1 MVLYHTGYQEIR
13 VPDIRHGRINADFGQ
28 GFYMTAD
35 EEFARRWARE
45 RQDAQTIV
53 NVYDLDLTGLCVRR
67 FERDEKWFDYI
78 FRNRAA
84 RPDLLTE
91 ADVIIG
97 PIANDTIFDTF
108 GIITSGLLPAEKAMK
123 LLMIGPCYEQIVIK
137 SQKAAGQLMWREG
150 SVMTK
155 EEVARFRDI
164 VAEEEAEYQRLFA
177 EEMQRL

>member
-13 VPDIRHGRINADFGQ
+13 EPDIRHGRINADFGQ
-28 GFYMTAD
+28 GFYLTAN

-45 RQDAQTIV
+45 RKDARTIV
-53 NVYDLDLTGLCVRR
+53 NVYDLDLTGLRVHR

-84 RPDLLTE
+84 RPDLLAE

-97 PIANDTIFDTF
+97 PIANDTIYDTF
-108 GIITSGLLPAEKAMK
+108 GIITSGLLPPEKAMK
-123 LLMIGPCYEQIVIK
+123 LLMIGSSYEQVVVK
-137 SQKAAGQLMWREG
+137 SQKAAGQLVWREG
-150 SVMTK
+150 SVLTK
-155 EEVARFRDI
+155 EEVARYRDV

-177 EEMQRL
+177 QEMERL

>member
-28 GFYMTAD
+28 GFYLTAD

-45 RQDAQTIV
+45 RKDAQTIV
-53 NVYDLDLTGLCVRR
+53 NVYDLDQTGLCVHR
-67 FERDEKWFDYI
+67 FERNKEWFDYI

-84 RPDLLTE
+84 LPDLLAE

-97 PIANDTIFDTF
+97 PIANDTIYDTF
-108 GIITSGLLPAEKAMK
+108 GIITSGLLPPEKAMK
-123 LLMIGPCYEQIVIK
+123 LLMIGPCYEQIVVK
-137 SQKAAGQLMWREG
+137 SQKAADQLMWRGG
-150 SVMTK
+150 SVLTGK
-155 EEVARFRDI
+155 EVERYRNV

-177 EEMQRL
+177 EEMVRL

>member
-28 GFYMTAD
+28 GFYLTAN

-45 RQDAQTIV
+45 RRDSQTIL
-53 NVYDLDLTGLCVRR
+53 NVYDLDLTGLHVHR
-67 FERDEKWFDYI
+67 FERNEEWFDYI

-84 RPDLLTE
+84 RPDLLAD

-108 GIITSGLLPAEKAMK
+108 GIISSGYLEAADAMK
-123 LLMIGPCYEQIVIK
+123 LLMIGPEYTQVVLKTEE
-137 SQKAAGQLMWREG
+137 AAGRLRWIGVETITGMDGESR
-150 SVMTK
+150 
-155 EEVARFRDI
+155 R
-164 VAEEEAEYQRLFA
+164 AEQEQYQAVFA
-177 EEMQRL
+177 ETMERILGE

>member
-1 MVLYHTGYQEIR
+1 M
-13 VPDIRHGRINADFGQ
+13 
-28 GFYMTAD
+28 
-35 EEFARRWARE
+35 RRS
-45 RQDAQTIV
+45 
-53 NVYDLDLTGLCVRR
+53 
-67 FERDEKWFDYI
+67 
-78 FRNRAA
+78 
-84 RPDLLTE
+84 
-91 ADVIIG
+91 G
-97 PIANDTIFDTF
+97 PIANDTIYDTF
-108 GIITSGLLPAEKAMK
+108 GITTSGLLPPEKAMK